1 MKTLKLKTLALSLA
15 VAGAASVAVV
25 PAVSQAGASA
35 NIGMVSNYVFRGI
48 EQTES
53 ASASAGLD
61 FENDSGFYIG
71 TWAADVE
78 KGLEYDLYAG
88 WAGEFEGV
96 SLGLG
101 ATGYYYTD
109 TAFDSPYEEV
119 NASIGYGMF
128 TVGYDKGVYK
138 PSSGNVD
145 YDHKYVSMAYDD
157 FSATYGV
164 NDGDIDTSDDA
175 ISYLDLGYSTE
186 LAAGFDG
193 SINFV
198 ATSSED
204 SATKDQS
211 YLILGVS
218 KSFDIM

>member
-1 MKTLKLKTLALSLA
+1 MKLKTLALSIA
-15 VAGAASVAVV
+15 VASASAVSMV
-25 PAVSQAGASA
+25 PAAVQAGVSA

-61 FENDSGFYIG
+61 YENDSGFYLG

-78 KGLEYDLYAG
+78 SGLEYDLYAG
-88 WAGEFEGV
+88 WGGEFEGI

-101 ATGYYYTD
+101 VAGYYYTD
-109 TAFDSPYEEV
+109 TAFDSTYEEY
-119 NASIGYGMF
+119 NLSAGYGMF
-128 TVGYDKGVYK
+128 TVGYDKGVHQ
-138 PSSGNVD
+138 PSAGDVD
-145 YDHKYVSMAYDD
+145 YDHKYLSVAYDD

-164 NDGDIDTSDDA
+164 TDMDIDAADDA
-175 ISYLDLGYSTE
+175 ITYIDLGYSTE
-186 LAAGFDG
+186 LSAGLDG
-193 SINFV
+193 SINLV
-198 ATSSED
+198 TTSSEAD
-204 SATKDQS
+204 AAKDEA